1 MIRRMSSGL
10 DPFAAPPRDLI
21 DLARYR
27 LDDPA
32 GRTEL
37 VARCRRDL
45 AASSYVMLPGFVGA
59 DAIRRMAAEAMTAQ
73 PRAHRR
79 DDMLTPYGPPSPDDL
94 PADDPRK
101 IPTPSSMHVLAGDDL
116 DGNGDIARLYGWD
129 GLTRLIANVMD
140 EAELFR
146 VLDPLFNCNVTILG
160 EGDSHHWHFDS
171 NDFVI
176 SLLLQGAEAG
186 GDFEVAPHIR
196 SKDDE
201 NYAAVAEVLRG
212 GTGRVKTIRV
222 EPGTLMMFCGKYSV
236 HRVSPVKGR
245 RPRLIALFSYDRRP
259 DKMFADASA
268 VRVFGR
274 ERTAARRVSAMAG

>member
-1 MIRRMSSGL
+1 MSLSH
-10 DPFAAPPRDLI
+10 DCFANPPRDLV

-27 LDDPA
+27 LDDPV
-32 GRTEL
+32 GRAAL
-37 VARCRRDL
+37 VTRCRQEL
-45 AASSYVMLPGFVGA
+45 AASSCVMLPGFV
-59 DAIRRMAAEAMTAQ
+59 DQQAIGRMAAEAMTAR

-79 DDMLTPYGPPSPDDL
+79 DDMLTPYGPPSTDDL

-116 DGNGDIARLYGWD
+116 DGSDIARLYGWE
-129 GLTRLIANVMD
+129 GLTRFIADVMA

-186 GDFEVAPHIR
+186 GDFEVAPYIR
-196 SKDDE
+196 SPDDE
-201 NYAAVAEVLRG
+201 NYPAVAEVLRG
-212 GTGRVKTIRV
+212 DSNRVKTIHV
-222 EPGTLMMFCGKYSV
+222 ELGTLMMFCGKYSL
-236 HRVSPVKGR
+236 HRVNPVKGR

-274 ERTAARRVSAMAG
+274 ERMATRRAAMAD

>member
-1 MIRRMSSGL
+1 MNL
-10 DPFAAPPRDLI
+10 TLPPRDLI
-21 DLARYR
+21 DLVRYP
-27 LDDPA
+27 LDDA
-32 GRTEL
+32 DGRRAL
-37 VARCRRDL
+37 VERCRREL
-45 AASSYVMLPGFVGA
+45 ASESCVVLPGFVGA
-59 DAIRRMAAEAMTAQ
+59 EAIGRMAAEAMAAR

-79 DDMLTPYGPPSPDDL
+79 DDLLTPYGPTSTDDL

-116 DGNGDIARLYGWD
+116 DGNGDITRLYRWD
-129 GLTRLIANVMD
+129 GLTGFIADVMG

-146 VLDPLFNCNVTILG
+146 VLDPLFNCNVSILG
-160 EGDSHHWHFDS
+160 EGDTHHWHFDS

-186 GDFEVAPHIR
+186 GDFEVAPYIR
-196 SKDDE
+196 SPDDE

-212 GTGRVKTIRV
+212 GRSRVKSIRV

-274 ERTAARRVSAMAG
+274 ERAPARRVAAMAG